1 MAIKVLI
8 QPVDGG
14 YKATCRMLG
23 YEVVAE
29 SKEEASRK
37 INAMIKAYVEKRT
50 ASGDIPAGKA
60 APSCASDPACRTGGC
75 SGCK

>member
-8 QPVDGG
+8 QPVEGG

-23 YEVVAE
+23 FEVVAE
-29 SKEEASRK
+29 TKEAASRK
-37 INAMIKAYVEKRT
+37 INSMIKAYVEKRT
-50 ASGDIPAGKA
+50 AKGDIPVVKTSPACA
-60 APSCASDPACRTGGC
+60 TDPSCKTGGC